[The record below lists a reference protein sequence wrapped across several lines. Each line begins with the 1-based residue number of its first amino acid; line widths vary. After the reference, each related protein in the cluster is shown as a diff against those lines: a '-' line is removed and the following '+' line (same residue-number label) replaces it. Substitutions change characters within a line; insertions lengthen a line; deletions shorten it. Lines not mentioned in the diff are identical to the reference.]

1 MKAKDLIKMLE
12 QDPEAEVII
21 NGIDG
26 YEVPVSMELEHSDVR
41 HFKVGENCDIDYSNV
56 CTSEYI
62 TNKNFFIFVS

>member
-21 NGIDG
+21 NGINDF
-26 YEVPVSMELEHSDVR
+26 EDPVSKELETSDVR

-56 CTSEYI
+56 FTSEY
-62 TNKNFFIFVS
+62 TANKNFFIFVS